1 MDYGLA
7 GILKN
12 VQQIRELISGGSIG
26 GGGSATATV
35 VTAINASASNVQLMA
50 ANSSRIGFAIY
61 NNGSTTLYVRLG
73 TTAAT
78 TSLFTVAIPV
88 GGLYE
93 APTGWATLAV
103 QGIWAGSPTGNAMIT
118 EVV

>member
-12 VQQIRELISGGSIG
+12 VQQIRELISSGSIG
-26 GGGSATATV
+26 SGSATATV

-50 ANSSRIGFAIY
+50 ANSSRIGFSIY
-61 NNGSTTLYVRLG
+61 NNGSTILYVRLG
-73 TTAAT
+73 ATAAT

-93 APTGWATLAV
+93 APAGWASLAA
-103 QGIWAGSPTGNAMIT
+103 QGIWAGSPTGNAQIT